1 MTEVRSR
8 RLQLGAF
15 DQVHQGWFNTDVTPH
30 LFVAR
35 VPGLAWLLHRLGVIG
50 PDRYAAYR
58 SGSFRSLHYLDVG
71 RRFRFEDD
79 TFEAVYASHLLEHLD
94 RAAAER
100 CLTEVYRVLR
110 PGGVVRIA
118 VPDLDAVVGHYDPSD
133 PDAFLA
139 GLYDAHSGRR
149 SRTSLHRW
157 MYNPRSLEALLQR
170 AGFDDV
176 QRCEYQQGRCPDVE
190 QIETR
195 RWSLFMEGVK

>member
-1 MTEVRSR
+1 MTGAHSR

-15 DQVHQGWFNTDVTPH
+15 DQVQEGWLNTDVTPH

-35 VPGLAWLLHRLGVIG
+35 APGLAWLLHRLGVIG
-50 PDRYAAYR
+50 PDRYAAHR
-58 SGSFRSLHYLDVG
+58 SGRFGSLDYLNVG
-71 RRFRFEDD
+71 RPFRFDDD

-94 RAAAER
+94 RDVAER
-100 CLTEVYRVLR
+100 CLNEVYRVLS
-110 PGGVVRIA
+110 PGGIVRIA
-118 VPDLDAVVGHYDPSD
+118 VPDLDAVVAHYDPSD

-157 MYNPRSLEALLQR
+157 MYNPGSLRALLQR
-170 AGFDDV
+170 VGFRDV
-176 QRCEYQQGRCPDVE
+176 QRCEFRQGRCPDVE
-190 QIETR
+190 RIETR